1 MKQSVNFI
9 EHYKSINFKMVE
21 DNRLSP
27 LHIALYNG
35 LFLIWN
41 ECGFETELSINR
53 NDVMKVSKIGS
64 ANTYTK
70 LMKELDTFKY
80 ISYKPSYNPLK
91 GSKVE
96 MYIFDNGCDKGT
108 VKGSSKGTDNG
119 TDNGGDTLYKLLNYK
134 TIKLLNNNFEVVNSN
149 LEKWIL
155 RENELLETKEI
166 LIIPENLKSIWD
178 LWIEYRKSS
187 KFKKYAGVKF
197 EQMAIDKLIKFSDS
211 NPITAKQIIENSITN
226 SYTGFFEIK
235 NLNNN
240 QNGKQINGFTSPKKQ
255 AYVFDVDRII
265 EANAGK
271 N

>member
-1 MKQSVNFI
+1 MKQNVNFI

-27 LHIALYNG
+27 LHISLYNG

-64 ANTYTK
+64 ANTYIK
-70 LMKELDTFKY
+70 LMKELHLFEY
-80 ISYKPSYNPLK
+80 ICYKPSFNPLK

-96 MYIFDNGCDKGT
+96 MYIFDKGTDKGT
-108 VKGSSKGTDNG
+108 VKGSSKGTDKG
-119 TDNGGDTLYKLLNYK
+119 GDKGGDTLYKLLNSK
-134 TIKLLNNNFEVVNSN
+134 TIKLLNNNFEIVNLN

-155 RENELLETKEI
+155 NENKKEI

-178 LWIEYRKSS
+178 LWIEYRKA
-187 KFKKYAGVKF
+187 KKIKNYAGEKF
-197 EQMAIDKLIKFSDS
+197 EQMAIDKLIKFSNS
-211 NPITAKQIIENSITN
+211 NPITAKQIIDESITN
-226 SYTGFFEIK
+226 SWTGFFELK

-240 QNGKQINGFTSPKKQ
+240 QNGKHEFT
-255 AYVFDVDRII
+255 RTR
-265 EANAGK
+265 NR
-271 N
+271 